1 MSSHSPPVMNP
12 EASPPALEPAP
23 LHETDSQGSRGK
35 RGGRGGHS
43 RASGDAGRGSGGDGP
58 WSCTGCTFINEAP
71 GATTCSMCNTPR
83 SGGNGKGGKGGGR
96 SSKGG
101 KGGGGNGKG
110 GRRAGGSSDGD
121 GIHAHWACAVC
132 TYSNQSSADM
142 CAMCGV
148 GQRHAGLSSQ
158 QPHAAALPAGGGG
171 GGGPAGAE
179 VRGRWIKT
187 DCGYEWSVSEG
198 GSHGATRA
206 ARRGQRD
213 ASHLLN
219 FQPLSGRAELF
230 STEAPPRRA
239 RIAPSVPATARS
251 RVEERTRYRASKL
264 QLLVPAGGDYRIHRA
279 SPDVPVDWDV
289 VRAVRARAWRRRRRY
304 AARLA
309 SHASAHHGAHS
320 PPQVRLASSEAIRCP
335 ICLAEPPVA
344 PHLHGC
350 GHVLCLVCALRYHSA
365 CDVSGKACT
374 CPLCLAP
381 VLQGM
386 TTDDH

>member
-1 MSSHSPPVMNP
+1 MYSKIFTQTTSSEAPAAALVRQVDGNVAASSSRTPVMIS
-12 EASPPALEPAP
+12 EAAPPALEPAP
-23 LHETDSQGSRGK
+23 LHETASPSQGSRGK

-43 RASGDAGRGSGGDGP
+43 RASGDAGRGSGADAS
-58 WSCTGCTFINEAP
+58 WSCTGCTFINEEP

-83 SGGNGKGGKGGGR
+83 SGGNGKGGKGGVR
-96 SSKGG
+96 NSKGG

-110 GRRAGGSSDGD
+110 GHRAGDCSSDGD
-121 GIHAHWACAVC
+121 GPSHAHWACAVC

-148 GQRHAGLSSQ
+148 GQRHAGRSSQ

-171 GGGPAGAE
+171 SGGPAGAE
-179 VRGRWIKT
+179 VRGRWVKT

-219 FQPLSGRAELF
+219 FQPLSGRAELL

-239 RIAPSVPATARS
+239 RIAPAVPATARS

-289 VRAVRARAWRRRRRY
+289 VRAV
-304 AARLA
+304 
-309 SHASAHHGAHS
+309 
-320 PPQVRLASSEAIRCP
+320 
-335 ICLAEPPVA
+335 
-344 PHLHGC
+344 
-350 GHVLCLVCALRYHSA
+350 
-365 CDVSGKACT
+365 
-374 CPLCLAP
+374 
-381 VLQGM
+381 
-386 TTDDH
+386 

>member
-1 MSSHSPPVMNP
+1 
-12 EASPPALEPAP
+12 
-23 LHETDSQGSRGK
+23 
-35 RGGRGGHS
+35 
-43 RASGDAGRGSGGDGP
+43 
-58 WSCTGCTFINEAP
+58 
-71 GATTCSMCNTPR
+71 MCNTPR
-83 SGGNGKGGKGGGR
+83 SGGNGKGGKGGVR
-96 SSKGG
+96 NSKGG

-110 GRRAGGSSDGD
+110 GQRAGGSSDGD
-121 GIHAHWACAVC
+121 GPIHAHWACAVC

-171 GGGPAGAE
+171 SGGPAGAE
-179 VRGRWIKT
+179 VRGRWVKT

-219 FQPLSGRAELF
+219 FQPLSGRAELL

-239 RIAPSVPATARS
+239 RIAPAVPATARS

-289 VRAVRARAWRRRRRY
+289 VRAV
-304 AARLA
+304 
-309 SHASAHHGAHS
+309 
-320 PPQVRLASSEAIRCP
+320 
-335 ICLAEPPVA
+335 
-344 PHLHGC
+344 
-350 GHVLCLVCALRYHSA
+350 
-365 CDVSGKACT
+365 
-374 CPLCLAP
+374 
-381 VLQGM
+381 
-386 TTDDH
+386 